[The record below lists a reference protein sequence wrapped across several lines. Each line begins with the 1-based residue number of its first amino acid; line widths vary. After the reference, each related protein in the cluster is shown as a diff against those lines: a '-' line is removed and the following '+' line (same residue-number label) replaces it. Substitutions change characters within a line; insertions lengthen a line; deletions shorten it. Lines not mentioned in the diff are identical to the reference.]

1 MNAYMKQILE
11 VLHIELYSSLILAI
25 MSQCRVCII
34 IPAVNEEATIRQGID
49 EIPKQA
55 LQQDG
60 YLVDILIVDGNSTD
74 QR

>member
-1 MNAYMKQILE
+1 MAYMKQILE
-11 VLHIELYSSLILAI
+11 VLPIELYLSLILAI

-34 IPAVNEEATIRQGID
+34 IPAVNEEATIGQVIA

-55 LQQDG
+55 RQQDG
-60 YLVDILIVDGNSTD
+60 YLVDILLVDGNSTD